1 VKGIL
6 KIIIITKL
14 LGCNRKRYRG
24 FTLIELMVV
33 VAIIG
38 LIGAIATVTLQSF
51 AERARI
57 NKAVS
62 EISSIQVKIKGYEA
76 YEGSLPNSLSDLD
89 DFNMSDPWENPYQY
103 NDLNN
108 IPPGLWR
115 KDKNLV
121 PLNSDYDLWSNGKDG
136 LSKPP
141 LTAKASYDDII
152 RANDGAYIGLATGY

>member
-1 VKGIL
+1 WG
-6 KIIIITKL
+6 
-14 LGCNRKRYRG
+14 
-24 FTLIELMVV
+24 
-33 VAIIG
+33 
-38 LIGAIATVTLQSF
+38 
-51 AERARI
+51 
-57 NKAVS
+57 
-62 EISSIQVKIKGYEA
+62 
-76 YEGSLPNSLSDLD
+76 
-89 DFNMSDPWENPYQY
+89 NPYQY

-136 LSKPP
+136 KTNVA